1 MANLYLYLKLSFLE
15 TYNKNCLKKFARIFR
30 CLSKISKTCFYM
42 IANPHCIW
50 YTKSYVLLSLT
61 RENLIQREGLDSLR
75 IALETKTGTFS
86 SCLRS
91 LHISPEERQPS
102 VRQRFFLMKTTFFLI
117 LQKESLLHYCHK
129 VSINMDYA

>member
-1 MANLYLYLKLSFLE
+1 MLNSNCVISWWSKSFVVKLFIITEHSLYPLIHYMANLYLYLKLSFLE

-102 VRQRFFLMKTTFFLI
+102 
-117 LQKESLLHYCHK
+117 
-129 VSINMDYA
+129 A